1 MINCIPI
8 KVVWVGPEYCKL
20 TSVWRMSYV
29 HLSFHLWNW
38 LVNNAQNVAKSR
50 DYMPKSF
57 LWIQIGVTNS
67 AIMSQHEVIFIL
79 KHSFQKLANFLKFVK
94 WKCQKNAVSLI
105 ISRPITVWLKNDHPQ
120 ALRMLSY
127 NTHDKVEGIIQEYSL
142 HILLIIVKYLVR
154 CIWL

>member
-1 MINCIPI
+1 
-8 KVVWVGPEYCKL
+8 
-20 TSVWRMSYV
+20 MSLDLDWGHKFSY
-29 HLSFHLWNW
+29 
-38 LVNNAQNVAKSR
+38 
-50 DYMPKSF
+50 
-57 LWIQIGVTNS
+57 S

-94 WKCQKNAVSLI
+94 GKCQKNAACLI

-127 NTHDKVEGIIQEYSL
+127 NTHDEVEGIIQEYSL

-154 CIWL
+154 CIWLWKYHPISNLAIIMSYKYLQYHIYPRTGCREIG